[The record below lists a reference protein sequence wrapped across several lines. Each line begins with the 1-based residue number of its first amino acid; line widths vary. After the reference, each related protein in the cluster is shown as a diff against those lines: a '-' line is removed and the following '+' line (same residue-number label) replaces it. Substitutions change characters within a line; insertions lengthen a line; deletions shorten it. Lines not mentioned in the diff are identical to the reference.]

1 MTPTPILALPCM
13 MGKTAKV
20 VVRVS
25 GRILAKTAIPAA
37 INYAKIGVG
46 A

>member
-13 MGKTAKV
+13 LKEPAKSTV
-20 VVRVS
+20 GVL
-25 GRILAKTAIPAA
+25 GRILIEAANLAA